1 VQFVLLME
9 LLLTPSSSSV
19 LFSFPVLGFDGSPGM
34 DLPLVSVS
42 LPSVPPSH
50 WLPSFF
56 RDVELALLLLVA
68 YSTDLVTAD
77 MHGGRGKGPATEGG
91 REGGRDPPTHA
102 LFTDIWSC
110 CCCNRRSADL
120 LPPPL
125 KSRIRKRRK
134 SDAPPESLSSDLLL
148 LLADE

>member
-1 VQFVLLME
+1 
-9 LLLTPSSSSV
+9 
-19 LFSFPVLGFDGSPGM
+19 M

-68 YSTDLVTAD
+68 YFTDLVTAV
-77 MHGGRGKGPATEGG
+77 MHGGRGKGSATEGG
-91 REGGRDPPTHA
+91 REGGREEGTRQHTRCLRISGPAAAAVAIADQ
-102 LFTDIWSC
+102 LISC
-110 CCCNRRSADL
+110 RRRRNPGLGNDENLML
-120 LPPPL
+120 LPSP
-125 KSRIRKRRK
+125 
-134 SDAPPESLSSDLLL
+134 SSDLLL